1 MIAYLQGQI
10 VARDEQSVVLVVN
23 DVGYQVYLSERVL
36 QAIPP
41 EQREQ
46 TFFIYQHI
54 REDANVLYGF
64 QSWQERKLFMALLGV
79 SGVGPKA
86 AMTVLSAHLAAEIVN
101 LIYRGDAAALSVG
114 KKTAEKIVVEL
125 KDKIGKIFPELITDK
140 NNRSAP
146 LSVNIEQTFLLEI
159 RSALNALGYTA
170 RETDDIIRKNQTALT
185 ELKSIEEAVTY
196 LLKNL

>member
-10 VARDEQSVVLVVN
+10 IARDEQSVVLVVN
-23 DVGYQVYLSERVL
+23 DIGYQVYLNERAL

-64 QSWQERKLFMALLGV
+64 PNWQERKLFMSLLSV
-79 SGVGPKA
+79 SGVGPKM
-86 AMTVLSAHLAAEIVN
+86 AMTVLSARPAAEIVN
-101 LIYRGDAAALSVG
+101 LIYRGDAALGIG

-125 KDKIGKIFPELITDK
+125 KDKIGRIFPELITDK

-170 RETDDIIRKNQTALT
+170 KETDDIIRKNQAALT
-185 ELKSIEEAVTY
+185 ELKSIEDAVTH